1 MISIATVCG
10 MGLGTSMMLASQVR
24 TLLESEGYQ
33 ATVQAV
39 DLGSFKSQPSD
50 IVVTTT
56 GMASNVEGTPAKV
69 VLIDNLIDKEE
80 IRTKVLAAVAEVTN
94 NEKL

>member
-1 MISIATVCG
+1 MIEIATVCG

-24 TLLESEGYQ
+24 SMLEDANIE
-33 ATVQAV
+33 AKVQAI

-56 GMASNVEGTPAKV
+56 GMAKNVEGTKAIV
-69 VLIDNLIDKEE
+69 VLIDNLVDKNEVK
-80 IRTKVLAAVAEVTN
+80 TKVMAAVE
-94 NEKL
+94 EYQQK